1 MVKELNT
8 LININYHRQL
18 DKCHK
23 SPERRL
29 RQRYVEMAETC
40 GEMDSNMDG
49 GEGDERVENVT
60 MFQYL
65 GRSLDQTD
73 DD

>member
-1 MVKELNT
+1 M
-8 LININYHRQL
+8 

-23 SPERRL
+23 STERRL

-40 GEMDSNMDG
+40 GEMESSMDGG

-60 MFQYL
+60 RCRYL
-65 GRSLDQTD
+65 ERSLDQTD